1 MDNFQETEML
11 QPEMDEP
18 EMDEPEMDEPEVAD
32 FPKFFEIFENFRNS
46 PAFFDIFDDDEDFL
60 AFSAGFGILILLLG
74 QTL

>member
-18 EMDEPEMDEPEVAD
+18 EMDEPEVAN
-32 FPKFFEIFENFRNS
+32 FPKIFEMFENFRNS

-74 QTL
+74 QTS